1 MHGAWIEEVIGIR
14 NVHIRGI
21 HLRLPG
27 YGRDREAKG
36 PTLEIFQYNHIAAS
50 PGLPAINGAGYAH
63 IAFLVDDVE
72 ACLHKLLASG
82 GRKLGEIVVQE
93 LDNVG
98 ILTVVYTRDP
108 EGNIVEIQNWQ
119 T

>member
-1 MHGAWIEEVIGIR
+1 MGLGLKKSSALEMCISGVYISACPAMGEIGKQKDR
-14 NVHIRGI
+14 PWRSSNTTT
-21 HLRLPG
+21 LP
-27 YGRDREAKG
+27 
-36 PTLEIFQYNHIAAS
+36 S